1 MNLSIPFA
9 KVIITST
16 NSNIRIPNL
25 LYAYKKHAMFI
36 YTCLNIFFYYI
47 IYLYKFNFFSPQKL
61 RYGCM
66 VGSPFVV
73 FYIIGALL
81 ESRESYLVKV
91 GLLLILGI
99 ALTCT
104 GK

>member
-1 MNLSIPFA
+1 
-9 KVIITST
+9 
-16 NSNIRIPNL
+16 
-25 LYAYKKHAMFI
+25 
-36 YTCLNIFFYYI
+36 
-47 IYLYKFNFFSPQKL
+47 
-61 RYGCM
+61 M

>member
-1 MNLSIPFA
+1 MFKLFSFA
-9 KVIITST
+9 IYINII
-16 NSNIRIPNL
+16 L
-25 LYAYKKHAMFI
+25 
-36 YTCLNIFFYYI
+36 FF
-47 IYLYKFNFFSPQKL
+47 PQKL